1 MMKRVTKMV
10 KQPDWLLLFRVS
22 LAGLLMVEGY
32 RTHAMTD
39 LSIGIALAIYSLLA
53 ARFKWGCGYGSC
65 SIPHNPNR
73 SAQENKIQID

>member
-1 MMKRVTKMV
+1 
-10 KQPDWLLLFRVS
+10 
-22 LAGLLMVEGY
+22 MVEGY